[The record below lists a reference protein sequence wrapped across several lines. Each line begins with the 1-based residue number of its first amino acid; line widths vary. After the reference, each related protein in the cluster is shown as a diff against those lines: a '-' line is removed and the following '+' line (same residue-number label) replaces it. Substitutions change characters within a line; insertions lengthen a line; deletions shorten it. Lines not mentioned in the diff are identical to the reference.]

1 MFNKTGK
8 QIKTAGKEILCIFKS
23 LRDDIR
29 QEIKLHKEFKEFK
42 KAQLQNDDDEPEVEA
57 NAHAHEDAQ
66 N

>member
-8 QIKTAGKEILCIFKS
+8 QIKTAVKETFCILKS

-29 QEIKLHKEFKEFK
+29 QEVTLRKEFKEFK
-42 KAQLQNDDDEPEVEA
+42 KAQLQNPTKPETKA
-57 NAHAHEDAQ
+57 DAHAHEDAQ